1 MVLVECSY
9 NASLYMIQWSPNS
22 FIHFTLKLLCLS
34 FMHWEKFPGMECLLL
49 SAVFH
54 GLYGLMACER
64 GLWFFHLVFSCANK
78 RHFPFLSKPKLKS
91 TKMQGYSNRIAEV
104 LKTKLGRSDVVHLNT
119 KHIVI
124 VYFFCP
130 RLSSQI
136 NRSVT
141 ELQGFLK
148 EGLRGYRPI
157 FKNKLNLFKTPQ
169 RSKNTEDII

>member
-1 MVLVECSY
+1 M
-9 NASLYMIQWSPNS
+9 
-22 FIHFTLKLLCLS
+22 
-34 FMHWEKFPGMECLLL
+34 L

-64 GLWFFHLVFSCANK
+64 GLWFFILFSAVQT
-78 RHFPFLSKPKLKS
+78 RGTSSFQSPLKP

-104 LKTKLGRSDVVHLNT
+104 LKTTLGRSDVVHFNT
-119 KHIVI
+119 KHIVS

-148 EGLRGYRPI
+148 EGLRGYQPI